1 MEWDFVYSFL
11 YLPVLLLAVVLSY
24 RLGLRQGKSLSSI
37 NSSKQK
43 LQSRKNDLARFAEE
57 RFSYLK
63 EINVLSSEL
72 EDARQKSEL
81 YDEKQ
86 KQLKLFRQ
94 KLLVCEQQI
103 KELQAD
109 GFYEWGINVVRN
121 INENP
126 QSLSLSRK
134 EWNEFLHFSDEVFGS
149 FLTSL
154 NLKYDLTLHDQELCC
169 MIKWG
174 IGRKQQLIV
183 FNNTSDAL
191 TKSRNRLKKRLLLK
205 ESEELDEFVLLYR

>member
-1 MEWDFVYSFL
+1 MEWDFVYYFL
-11 YLPVLLLAVVLSY
+11 YLPVRLLAVVLSY

-43 LQSRKNDLARFAEE
+43 LQSRKNDLSRFAEE

-94 KLLVCEQQI
+94 KLLVCELQI

-126 QSLSLSRK
+126 NL
-134 EWNEFLHFSDEVFGS
+134 FLCPEKNGMNFCI
-149 FLTSL
+149 FLT
-154 NLKYDLTLHDQELCC
+154 KYLEA
-169 MIKWG
+169 
-174 IGRKQQLIV
+174 
-183 FNNTSDAL
+183 F
-191 TKSRNRLKKRLLLK
+191 
-205 ESEELDEFVLLYR
+205 